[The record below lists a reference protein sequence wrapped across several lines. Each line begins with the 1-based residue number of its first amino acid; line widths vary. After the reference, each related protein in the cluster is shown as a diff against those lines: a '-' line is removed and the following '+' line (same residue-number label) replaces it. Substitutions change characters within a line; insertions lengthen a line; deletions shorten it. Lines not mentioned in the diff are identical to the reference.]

1 MKYTLIIE
9 MDLLLCYYKNSWREK
24 MAKENEKLADSN
36 VKLAQKNELLKTAI
50 K

>member
-1 MKYTLIIE
+1 MVIIE
-9 MDLLLCYYKNSWREK
+9 IDWLLCYYKNSWREK

-36 VKLAQKNELLKTAI
+36 VKLAQENELLKTAI